1 MAASSRCWA
10 CNNLI
15 INQLEFKITKYYIV
29 MMKKFILIVCGSF
42 VGAFLAFLFF
52 MLAAMIMSIGMM
64 GAMGGSKKA
73 VSVSKHSI
81 LKIDLGTNISERGG
95 DEPIDLMSLM
105 RSGQMPNNLGLN
117 TLISAI
123 ENAAENDKVDG
134 IYLECNGVSA
144 APASLQEIRHALKQ
158 FKKSGKWIAA
168 YGHEGINQGDYYLA
182 SVADSIY
189 LNPVGVVD
197 LHGMGSVIPY
207 MKKLF
212 DKVGVEMQVVRVG
225 TFKSAVE
232 PYMLDDISEANRLQ
246 TEHYLGSI
254 WGDMRDSIAADRK
267 LASVTLNTLCD
278 SVVFCFT
285 AQRLMQEKLVDKLV
299 YRDEMENILRART
312 EVDEDDDLNYISPSD
327 LASDL
332 EGMAIGDHIAVVY
345 AVGEIDGG
353 TSMSMDEGI
362 DSKKLCKTI
371 YELMKDDNVKGM
383 VFRVNSP
390 GGSAFGSEQIWKAI
404 EDFKASGKP
413 VAVSM
418 GDYAASGGYYISS
431 GADRIFAE
439 RTTITGSIGIFGMI
453 PSYENLVENKLGVHM
468 ASVKTNENADMG
480 ASGKKLT
487 PAQMAAMQN
496 MVNEGYELFTKR
508 CADGRHVTQDSI
520 KSIAEGRVWDG
531 ITAKQI
537 GLVDEFGGIAEA
549 AAWVAKKAKLGDDYE
564 TCNYPTIKDK
574 FEEMLD
580 RYMVNRYEARLQ
592 GEMGMLYEW
601 HKQLQ
606 RILGRDQVLCLMPEQ
621 EIQF

>member
-1 MAASSRCWA
+1 
-10 CNNLI
+10 
-15 INQLEFKITKYYIV
+15 

-52 MLAAMIMSIGMM
+52 MFAAMIMSIGMM
-64 GAMGGSKKA
+64 GSMNGSKKS

-81 LKIDLGTNISERGG
+81 LKLDLGTSICERGG
-95 DEPIDLMSLM
+95 DETIDLMSLM
-105 RSGQMPNNLGLN
+105 NGELPNNLGLN
-117 TLISAI
+117 TVISAI
-123 ENAAENDKVDG
+123 ENAADNDKVEG
-134 IYLECNGVSA
+134 IYIECNGVSA
-144 APASLQEIRHALKQ
+144 APASLQEIRRALKQ

-168 YGHEGINQGDYYLA
+168 YGYEGINQADYYLA

-189 LNPVGVVD
+189 LNPVGAVD
-197 LHGMGSVIPY
+197 LHGFGGVTPY

-212 DKVGVEMQVVRVG
+212 DKVGVEAQVVRVG

-232 PYMLDDISEANRLQ
+232 PYMLEDMSEANRLQ
-246 TEHYLGSI
+246 TEHYLGAI
-254 WGDMRDSIAADRK
+254 WDDMRDSIALDRK
-267 LASVTLNTLCD
+267 LQSAALNSLCD

-285 AQRLMQEKLVDKLV
+285 PQRLIQEKLVDKLV
-299 YRDEMENILRART
+299 YRAEMDDILRART
-312 EVDEDDDLNYISPSD
+312 DVDKDDDLNFVGPND

-332 EGMAIGDHIAVVY
+332 ESMTLGDHIAVVY
-345 AVGEIDGG
+345 AVGEIDA
-353 TSMSMDEGI
+353 TSSMPTTEEGI
-362 DSKKLCKTI
+362 NSKKLSETI
-371 YELMKDDNVKGM
+371 HKLMKDDNVKGM

-404 EDFKASGKP
+404 EDFKAAGKP

-439 RTTITGSIGIFGMI
+439 RTTITGSIGIFGLI
-453 PSYENLVENKLGVHM
+453 LSYENLMENKLGVHM
-468 ASVKTNENADMG
+468 ASVKTNENADIG
-480 ASGKKLT
+480 ATGKKLT
-487 PAQMAAMQN
+487 PAQTAALQN

-520 KSIAEGRVWDG
+520 KQIAEGRVWDG

-549 AAWVAKKAKLGDDYE
+549 AAWVAKKAKLGDDFK
-564 TCNYPTIKDK
+564 TCNYPEIKDK
-574 FEEMLD
+574 FEAMLEK
-580 RYMVNRYEARLQ
+580 YMVNRYESRLQ
-592 GEMGMLYEW
+592 GEMGMFYEW
-601 HKQLQ
+601 HKQLM

-621 EIQF
+621 EIKF